1 MRARFIKVGIRKRV
15 MVRTNNTAA
24 VCAIAETLKGDGF
37 VEVGLIRFWLHVVR
51 PRRVKTYEPKVK
63 IKASK

>member
-1 MRARFIKVGIRKRV
+1 MRARFIKVGIRERM

-24 VCAIAETLKGDGF
+24 LCHVADTLKGAGF

>member
-1 MRARFIKVGIRKRV
+1 MRARFIKVGKRERV

-24 VCAIAETLKGDGF
+24 LCHVADTLKGAGF
-37 VEVGLIRFWLHVVR
+37 LEVGLVRFWVHVVL

-63 IKASK
+63 VKTSK

>member
-24 VCAIAETLKGDGF
+24 LCHVADTLKGAGF
-37 VEVGLIRFWLHVVR
+37 VEVGLIRFWVHVVR
-51 PRRVKTYEPKVK
+51 PRRVKKYEPKVK
-63 IKASK
+63 AKASK

>member
-24 VCAIAETLKGDGF
+24 VCAIAETLKAEGFIEVGF
-37 VEVGLIRFWLHVVR
+37 VRFWMHVVR
-51 PRRVKTYEPKVK
+51 PRRVKAYEPKVK
-63 IKASK
+63 LRASK

>member
-1 MRARFIKVGIRKRV
+1 

-37 VEVGLIRFWLHVVR
+37 IEVGFVRFWMHVVR
-51 PRRVKTYEPKVK
+51 PRRVKSYEPKIK
-63 IKASK
+63 AKASK

>member
-1 MRARFIKVGIRKRV
+1 MRARFIKVGIRERM

-24 VCAIAETLKGDGF
+24 LCHVADTLKGAGF

-51 PRRVKTYEPKVK
+51 PRRVNTYEPKVK

>member
-1 MRARFIKVGIRKRV
+1 MRARFIKEGRRQRV

-24 VCAIAETLKGDGF
+24 MCQVADTLKMSGMI
-37 VEVGLIRFWLHVVR
+37 EVGFIRFWMHVVR

-63 IKASK
+63 LKASK